1 MRIFGAVVNRTQR
14 LVLAFVVLTW
24 STVVAI
30 LLFSPEVYDGG
41 AGDTRDAHRW
51 LVDLGLLVVLTVPL
65 VFLGVAV
72 VRRWR
77 WSFWLVLAAFF
88 AGLLRVPAAALQLTG
103 HLSTHDPAWYV
114 VLQAVFGVVQFLI
127 AVVMLAGYRRAGV
140 WGEP

>member
-14 LVLAFVVLTW
+14 LVLAIVVLTW

-30 LLFSPEVYDGG
+30 LLLSPEVYDGA
-41 AGDTRDAHRW
+41 AGYGHDAHRR

-65 VFLGVAV
+65 GFLAVAV

-77 WSFWLVLAAFF
+77 WAFWLVLAAFF

-103 HLSTHDPAWYV
+103 HLSMGDPAWYLRHQLMDRLV
-114 VLQAVFGVVQFLI
+114 EGS
-127 AVVMLAGYRRAGV
+127 RAAS
-140 WGEP
+140 

>member
-14 LVLAFVVLTW
+14 LVLAFVVLTS

-30 LLFSPEVYDGG
+30 LLLSPEVYDG
-41 AGDTRDAHRW
+41 ATGDGHDAHRR

-65 VFLGVAV
+65 GFLAVAV

-77 WSFWLVLAAFF
+77 WAFWLVLPAFF

-103 HLSTHDPAWYV
+103 HLSTADPAWYLRHQLPDRLV
-114 VLQAVFGVVQFLI
+114 EGN
-127 AVVMLAGYRRAGV
+127 RAARAAS
-140 WGEP
+140 

>member
-1 MRIFGAVVNRTQR
+1 MFGAAVNRTQR

-30 LLFSPEVYDGG
+30 LLLSPEVYDGA
-41 AGDTRDAHRW
+41 AGHGRDAHRW

-65 VFLGVAV
+65 GFLAVAV

-77 WSFWLVLAAFF
+77 WAFWLVLAAFL
-88 AGLLRVPAAALQLTG
+88 AGLLRVPAAALQLSG
-103 HLSTHDPAWYV
+103 HLSTGDPSWYV

-127 AVVMLAGYRRAGV
+127 AAVMLTGYRRSGV